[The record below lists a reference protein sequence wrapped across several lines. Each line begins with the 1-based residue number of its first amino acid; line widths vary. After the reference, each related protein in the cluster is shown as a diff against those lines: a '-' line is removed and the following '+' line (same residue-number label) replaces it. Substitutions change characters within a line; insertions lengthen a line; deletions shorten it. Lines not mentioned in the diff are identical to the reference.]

1 MRAYGIQIDKKG
13 MTEILHKFNRNY
25 KDPIDFPLFSNI
37 LLPRIVID
45 INLRKINN
53 LTECLKFSMKKN
65 KVN

>member
-1 MRAYGIQIDKKG
+1 